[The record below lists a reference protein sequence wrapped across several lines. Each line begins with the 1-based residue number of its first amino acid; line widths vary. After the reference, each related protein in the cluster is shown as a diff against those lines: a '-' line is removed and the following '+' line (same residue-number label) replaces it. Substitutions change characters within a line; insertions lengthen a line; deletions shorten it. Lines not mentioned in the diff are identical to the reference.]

1 MKLGVDFYDTI
12 TAYPVALRRLAECVI
27 EGKGEV
33 HIVSAIKR
41 VNEERTRRHLKDARI
56 PFTTVN
62 LVFYEKYEDI
72 PNLKTEV
79 YRNLGCDLVID
90 DMPMVVLAC
99 RTKGLCAL
107 EIGGI
112 SNSPLVVNGR

>member
-1 MKLGVDFYDTI
+1 MDFYDTI
-12 TAYPVALRRLAECVI
+12 TAYPVVLRRLAGAVI
-27 EGKGEV
+27 AGGGEV

-62 LVFYEKYEDI
+62 LVFYEHTADI
-72 PNLKTEV
+72 PRLKVEQ
-79 YRNLGCDLVID
+79 YRKLNCDIIID
-90 DMPMVVLAC
+90 DMPLVVMAA
-99 RTKGLCAL
+99 RVRGVCAL

-112 SNSPLVVNGR
+112 SNSPLTIYGR